1 MKKIIVFC
9 TALCAICSF
18 YACEQENA
26 DSKYA
31 ISKLEALE
39 IVKPLLNQW
48 PDNLVISRSTIPAN
62 KTLKYGPFGHYKSSD
77 PNSGTT
83 KSPNYKS
90 WLIVRIAD
98 PQVDDV
104 WESRHFFVNVETGSV
119 QEKSLYGYVEG
130 ITWDDETIHQA
141 FYGNGKSPEYDD
153 YPSLAPSTAATKS
166 GDFSS
171 SGKYAVII
179 SGGADKENNWRRYWN
194 DCQYISECVKL

>member
-1 MKKIIVFC
+1 M
-9 TALCAICSF
+9 
-18 YACEQENA
+18 
-26 DSKYA
+26 
-31 ISKLEALE
+31 
-39 IVKPLLNQW
+39 
-48 PDNLVISRSTIPAN
+48 
-62 KTLKYGPFGHYKSSD
+62 FG
-77 PNSGTT
+77 NRAT
-83 KSPNYKS
+83 
-90 WLIVRIAD
+90 
-98 PQVDDV
+98 
-104 WESRHFFVNVETGSV
+104 FFVNVETGSV

-153 YPSLAPSTAATKS
+153 YSSLAPSTAATKS